1 MHIKLTQETGT
12 ILVPGI
18 QEVHD
23 ETVLLKIKYRVIE
36 ILGCHLFSV

>member
-1 MHIKLTQETGT
+1 MHIKLTQETGI

-23 ETVLLKIKYRVIE
+23 ETVLLMIKIQV
-36 ILGCHLFSV
+36 